1 MGFEETVEVLSLVR
15 FRDGRATIGPELP
28 VAPACI
34 STGVGKEGR
43 ERIGRILALGAV
55 DGGARERCWLVAD
68 DDGVALVATG
78 VDITMAGHDAGLSA
92 RKRIVPGLI

>member
-1 MGFEETVEVLSLVR
+1 M
-15 FRDGRATIGPELP
+15 IGLEFP
-28 VAPACI
+28 VAPGCI
-34 STGVGKEGR
+34 TTGVGKEGR

-78 VDITMAGHDAGLSA
+78 VDITMADHDAGLGA